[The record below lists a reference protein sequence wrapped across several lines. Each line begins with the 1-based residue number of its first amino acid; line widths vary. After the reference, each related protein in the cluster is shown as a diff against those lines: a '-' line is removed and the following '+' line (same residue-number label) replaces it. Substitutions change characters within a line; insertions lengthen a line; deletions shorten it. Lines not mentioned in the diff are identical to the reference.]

1 MARSAWLRHV
11 MAVKAKNKGMAFKN
25 VLKMAKKSYRRV
37 GGGIAATAQELGD
50 SGAQG
55 GAGATDELPQNNGEV
70 DVEQQDGGN
79 GNEQEG
85 GNEGPQEGGRRRRRR
100 RSGGRR
106 RKSRKSKRRRKSR
119 KSKRRKSRKTKRK
132 RRRRRRR

>member
-11 MAVKAKNKGMAFKN
+11 MAVKSKNKGMAFKN

-37 GGGIAATAQELGD
+37 GGGIAATAQTIGD

-55 GAGATDELPQNNGEV
+55 GAGAVDELPQEGGEV
-70 DVEQQDGGN
+70 DVEQGG
-79 GNEQEG
+79 GQGGEQEG
-85 GNEGPQEGGRRRRRR
+85 GSEGPQEGGRRRSRRGGRKSHRRR
-100 RSGGRR
+100 
-106 RKSRKSKRRRKSR
+106 RKSKRRRKSR
-119 KSKRRKSRKTKRK
+119 KSKRRRKSRKTKRK

>member
-1 MARSAWLRHV
+1 MARNAWLRHV

-37 GGGIAATAQELGD
+37 GGGIAATAEEIVD

-55 GAGATDELPQNNGEV
+55 GAGAVDELA
-70 DVEQQDGGN
+70 QDGGEVAVEQ
-79 GNEQEG
+79 GGGEGGEQEG
-85 GNEGPQEGGRRRRRR
+85 GSEGPQEGGRRRRRR
-100 RSGGRR
+100 RTGGRR

>member
-11 MAVKAKNKGMAFKN
+11 MAVRAKNKGMAFKN
-25 VLKMAKKSYRRV
+25 VLKMAKKSYKRV
-37 GGGIAATAQELGD
+37 GGGQPPLSPAEIG
-50 SGAQG
+50 SGQD
-55 GAGATDELPQNNGEV
+55 GAGAVDEAPPQNGGEV
-70 DVEQQDGGN
+70 EVEQQDGGN
-79 GNEQEG
+79 GAEQEG

-100 RSGGRR
+100 RKSR
-106 RKSRKSKRRRKSR
+106 RKSRKSKRRKSR